1 MTIILDNVIS
11 LTLHINEAAV
21 QILIYLARIYSFR
34 SKKLANPIHLIYII
48 TPETNEYLESVAVV
62 SVFRLTMAQRN
73 GILKLAMEYNILDKK
88 RFE

>member
-34 SKKLANPIHLIYII
+34 SKKLANPIQFDL
-48 TPETNEYLESVAVV
+48 
-62 SVFRLTMAQRN
+62 
-73 GILKLAMEYNILDKK
+73 YNYT
-88 RFE
+88 